1 MATQDKLRE
10 YLKRVTVDL
19 TEARRRLAEAVDD
32 RHEPVAVI
40 GLACRYPGGSSV
52 EGFWELLHD
61 GRSGVIEVPP
71 SRWDVDEYYNP
82 DRRAAGGVY
91 TRYGAFLDD
100 ITGWDAE
107 FFGVPPAE
115 ASRMDPNQRLLMELV
130 WEGLENAGISP
141 AAAAGSRTAV
151 LVGLMDTLQYGRLE
165 AERQGPGITADP
177 YFGQG
182 ISTSVV
188 AGRLAYHFDLHGPA
202 VTLDTACSSS
212 LVGLHLAAQALR
224 GGECDLAVAAGS
236 YLIMQ
241 PDTYVQGC
249 ATSMLAPDG
258 RCKTFDITADGY
270 VMGEGGGLVV
280 LERLSSALRHGRH
293 IRAVLRGSAVNQDGR
308 SNGLT
313 APSRGAQAD
322 VIRQALAAAKVD
334 PDDVDYLEAHGS
346 GTRLG
351 DAIELSALHDV
362 FGGRPAERA
371 LHVGAVKTNIGH
383 TQSAAGVAGLI
394 KTVLALEHG
403 LVPASLHLTEPTDA
417 LPPDGTIRLATEPVR
432 LAAEGRRAIAGVS
445 SFGWSGTNAHLVLE
459 APPPR
464 EEASGRPGGG
474 PPVSYTLPVS
484 AASEGALADQLRRL
498 SGWLA
503 ERPGLELADVAHTLT
518 EGRAELDYRYAVNCT
533 GLDDAVRQLA
543 SVSSGLRGT
552 RRARQR
558 PRVVFL
564 LPGVGDQYPGIGL
577 DLYRTEPVYAEAVDR
592 CLEVLKQRCAVDL
605 RPAFCPA
612 DGGEPVPAGFAPAG
626 FAAGGFA
633 AAVRSGEAGAA
644 DDPVQQTEIAHPFQ
658 FTVEYAV
665 AKLLASWGVTAD
677 VLVGYSLGEYVA
689 ACLAGVFTLE
699 DALYLVAERARL
711 ITAVPAGRM
720 LAVAAGEQAARAAI
734 AAAGTGVDIAA
745 LNGPSMTVLS
755 GAADEVA
762 AVSRQLTSDGI
773 ACRALRT
780 THAFHSRTLEPARDK
795 LAALVESVP
804 RQAPTATIVSNRTG
818 AMLTPEQAVSS
829 DYWADH
835 LLSPVRFG
843 QSVRHCLNTGAD
855 VFVELGAGQTLAGL
869 VRQNLPAGSGIAV
882 FGTLP
887 SAWTGGGLPEAR
899 TELLTTCARLWE
911 TGVTVDWA
919 ATRRGTGRIV
929 TLPGYAFQR
938 TRYWPEPAGSGHAGS
953 GHAASGPAGS
963 GPGPVAARPAPPAD
977 LAYATTWRRDPARPA
992 AAPLALAGTL
1002 LLFSDGESGIGASLA
1017 ERAAAAGTP
1026 VIEVI
1031 PGPPGSAG
1039 PAVPPGPP
1047 GGPAR
1052 EGSHRIVIDPAASE
1066 QYREV
1071 LAGLDPDAPLHV
1083 VHLWSL
1089 LAGPDS
1095 QTGPDSQAGLAQLSD
1110 GELREAMSWSFDSLM
1125 RAAQALSRLP
1135 GRREI
1140 GLLTASRGATEIIG
1154 ADLTAPYRAAVHGLG
1169 RVAQH
1174 ELAGLTW
1181 RGVDLDTEDSR
1192 GAAGQ
1197 LAHELLLG
1205 PAGDYPSVTG
1215 WRRGSRWVPD
1225 FSPVDLPGEPA
1236 PAWRPDGV
1244 YLITG
1249 GTRGLGLALARH
1261 LVRSGVRRL
1270 ALVGRTALRPAPGA
1284 EAAPGTGA
1292 APGTQAEAAPGTQTG
1307 RAAQSLRDVAE
1318 LEAAGAQVLLLAADA
1333 GQPGQL
1339 REALQRCRE
1348 HFGALHGVVHAAG
1361 LPAGG
1366 MLQLRTP
1373 GDAAAVL
1380 APKVMAMG
1388 PLAELVGPQTPA
1400 ALRPELLVLY
1410 SSAITAFGGIGEGDY
1425 CAANTVLDA
1434 YGAALA
1440 SSAPSTRVL
1449 TVAWGPWRHDDWQAA
1464 GLAGVVPAGGLPA
1477 GDGLA
1482 GQVRA
1487 HREKYGFADEAGCA
1501 FLDRL
1506 IASGYGSLLAV
1517 RQPVQDSLREWS
1529 SILDIDALVGAVP
1542 VQPAAE
1548 RFPRPRLR
1556 TEFVAPRTEL
1566 EKLIAGIWGSF
1577 LGIDQIGVH
1586 DPFFEL
1592 GGNSL
1597 VGLAVVHAVES
1608 ETSTVIAPATL
1619 FGNPTVAQFA
1629 TALEHP
1635 DTSAET
1641 TQELLSAS
1649 VDRGR
1654 RRRGTRPAERR

>member
-19 TEARRRLAEAVDD
+19 TEARHRLAEAVDD
-32 RHEPVAVI
+32 RHEPVAVV
-40 GLACRYPGGSSV
+40 GMACRYPGGSTV
-52 EGFWELLHD
+52 EGFWDLLHD

-71 SRWDVDEYYNP
+71 SRWDIDEFYNP
-82 DRRAAGGVY
+82 DRRAVGGVY
-91 TRYGAFLDD
+91 TRHGAFLDD

-141 AAAAGSRTAV
+141 DAAAGSRTAV

-165 AERQGPGITADP
+165 AERQGAGVTADP

-212 LVGLHLAAQALR
+212 LVGLHLGAQALR
-224 GGECDLAVAAGS
+224 SGECDLAIAAGS

-280 LERLSSALRHGRH
+280 LERLSAALRHGRR

-313 APSRGAQAD
+313 APSRSAQAD
-322 VIRQALAAAKVD
+322 VIRRALAAAKVD

-371 LHVGAVKTNIGH
+371 LPVGAVKTNIGH

-432 LAAEGRRAIAGVS
+432 LAADGRRPIAGVS

-459 APPPR
+459 APPLP
-464 EEASGRPGGG
+464 EAPTRPAGG
-474 PPVSYTLPVS
+474 PPVSHTLPVS
-484 AASEGALADQLRRL
+484 AASETALAEQLQRL

-518 EGRAELDYRYAVNCT
+518 AGRAELDYRYAVNCT
-533 GLDDAVRQLA
+533 GLGDAVRQLA
-543 SVSSGLRGT
+543 SVSSGVSGT
-552 RRARQR
+552 RRASQR

-577 DLYRTEPVYAEAVDR
+577 DLYRTEPVYTKAVDR

-605 RPAFCPA
+605 RPAFFPA
-612 DGGEPVPAGFAPAG
+612 DGGQPAAAG
-626 FAAGGFA
+626 FAAA
-633 AAVRSGEAGAA
+633 LRPGEASAP

-658 FTVEYAV
+658 FTVEYAL
-665 AKLLASWGVTAD
+665 AQLLASWGVNAD

-711 ITAVPAGRM
+711 ISAVPAGRM

-734 AAAGTGVDIAA
+734 QAAGPGVDVAA
-745 LNGPSMTVLS
+745 LNGPSMTVLG
-755 GAADEVA
+755 GAADEIA
-762 AVSRQLTSDGI
+762 AVHDQLTRDGI
-773 ACRALRT
+773 ACRVLRT

-804 RQAPTATIVSNRTG
+804 RQAPSATIVSNRTG
-818 AMLTPEQAVSS
+818 ATLTPEQAVSS

-843 QSVRHCLNTGAD
+843 QSVRHCLSAGAD

-869 VRQNLPAGSGIAV
+869 VRQNLPAGSGVSV

-887 SAWTGGGLPEAR
+887 SAWTGGGLSEAR

-911 TGVTVDWA
+911 TGVKIDWA
-919 ATRRGTGRIV
+919 GTRPGGGRIV

-938 TRYWPEPAGSGHAGS
+938 TRYWPEPGKQEPG
-953 GHAASGPAGS
+953 GS
-963 GPGPVAARPAPPAD
+963 GPGSAAARPAPPAD
-977 LAYATTWRRDPARPA
+977 LAYAMTWRRDPARPS
-992 AAPLALAGTL
+992 AAPLALNGPL
-1002 LLFSDGESGIGASLA
+1002 LIFSDGGGGIGASLA
-1017 ERAAAAGTP
+1017 ARAAAAGTP
-1026 VIEVI
+1026 VIEVVA
-1031 PGPPGSAG
+1031 S
-1039 PAVPPGPP
+1039 P
-1047 GGPAR
+1047 GGPAAGGWR
-1052 EGSHRIVIDPAASE
+1052 RIVIDPAADE

-1071 LAGLDPDAPLHV
+1071 LAGLDADGPLHV
-1083 VHLWSL
+1083 LHLWSL
-1089 LAGPDS
+1089 LAGPDG
-1095 QTGPDSQAGLAQLSD
+1095 QAAAAGPGQLND

-1125 RAAQALSRLP
+1125 LAVQALSRLP

-1140 GLLTASRGATEIIG
+1140 RLLTVSRGATEIIG

-1174 ELAGLTW
+1174 ELGGLSW
-1181 RGVDLDTEDSR
+1181 RGVDLEAAEPVH
-1192 GAAGQ
+1192 AAGQ
-1197 LAHELLLG
+1197 LAHELLLDQ
-1205 PAGDYPSVTG
+1205 AGDYPSVTG

-1225 FSPVDLPGEPA
+1225 WAPVDLPGDPA
-1236 PAWRPDGV
+1236 PAWRADGV

-1249 GTRGLGLALARH
+1249 GTRGLGMALARH
-1261 LVRSGVRRL
+1261 LVRSGVRQL
-1270 ALVGRTALRPAPGA
+1270 ALVSRTALGA
-1284 EAAPGTGA
+1284 EPGGA
-1292 APGTQAEAAPGTQTG
+1292 AGGSAGPRGLDE

-1318 LEAAGAQVLLLAADA
+1318 LKAAGAQVLLLAADA
-1333 GQPGQL
+1333 GRPGEL
-1339 REALQRCRE
+1339 REALRRCRE

-1361 LPAGG
+1361 VPAGG
-1366 MLQLRTP
+1366 MLQLRTTA
-1373 GDAAAVL
+1373 DAAAVL

-1388 PLAELVGPQTPA
+1388 PLAELVSRATPA
-1400 ALRPELLVLY
+1400 ELRPELLVLY

-1434 YGAALA
+1434 YGSALA
-1440 SSAPSTRVL
+1440 ASAPSTRVL
-1449 TVAWGPWRHDDWQAA
+1449 TVAWGPWLHDDWQAA
-1464 GLAGVVPAGGLPA
+1464 GLAGAVSAGGMPA

-1506 IASGYGSLLAV
+1506 IASGHGSLLAV
-1517 RQPVQDSLREWS
+1517 RQPLQDSLREWS
-1529 SILDIDALVGAVP
+1529 SILDIDALVSAVS

-1548 RFPRPRLR
+1548 RFARPRLR

-1597 VGLAVVHAVES
+1597 VGLAVVHAVEK
-1608 ETSTVIAPATL
+1608 ETSTMIAPATL
-1619 FGNPTVAQFA
+1619 FGNPTVAEFA

-1635 DTSAET
+1635 DISAET

-1649 VDRGR
+1649 ADRGR
-1654 RRRGTRPAERR
+1654 LRRGTRPAKRR

>member
-19 TEARRRLAEAVDD
+19 TEARHRLAEAVDD

-40 GLACRYPGGSSV
+40 GMACRYPGGSTV
-52 EGFWELLHD
+52 EGFWDLLHD

-71 SRWDVDEYYNP
+71 SRWDVDEFYNP

-91 TRYGAFLDD
+91 TRHGAFLDD

-165 AERQGPGITADP
+165 AERQGAGITADP

-224 GGECDLAVAAGS
+224 SGECDLAVAAGS

-241 PDTYVQGC
+241 PDTYIQGC

-258 RCKTFDITADGY
+258 RCKTFDIAADGY

-280 LERLSSALRHGRH
+280 LERLSAALRHGRR

-313 APSRGAQAD
+313 APSRSAQAD
-322 VIRQALAAAKVD
+322 VIRRALAAAKVD

-432 LAAEGRRAIAGVS
+432 LAADGRRPIAGVS

-459 APPPR
+459 APPL
-464 EEASGRPGGG
+464 EKEAAAGL
-474 PPVSYTLPVS
+474 PVSHTLPVS
-484 AASEGALADQLRRL
+484 AASETALAEQLQRL

-518 EGRAELDYRYAVNCT
+518 AGRAELDYRYAVNCT
-533 GLDDAVRQLA
+533 GLGDAVRQLA
-543 SVSSGLRGT
+543 SAPSGGSGT
-552 RRARQR
+552 RRASQR
-558 PRVVFL
+558 PRVLFL

-577 DLYRTEPVYAEAVDR
+577 DLYRTEPVYTKAVDR

-605 RPAFCPA
+605 RPAFFPA
-612 DGGEPVPAGFAPAG
+612 DGGQPAPAG
-626 FAAGGFA
+626 FAAA
-633 AAVRSGEAGAA
+633 LRPGEAGAA
-644 DDPVQQTEIAHPFQ
+644 DDRVQQTEIAHPFQ

-720 LAVAAGEQAARAAI
+720 LAVAAGEEVARAAI
-734 AAAGTGVDIAA
+734 QAAGPGVDIAA

-755 GAADEVA
+755 GAADEIA
-762 AVSRQLTSDGI
+762 AVGHLLTRDGI

-780 THAFHSRTLEPARDK
+780 THAFHSRTLSPARDK

-804 RQAPTATIVSNRTG
+804 RQAPSATIVSNRTG

-835 LLSPVRFG
+835 LLSPVRFW
-843 QSVRHCLNTGAD
+843 QSVRHCLKTGAD

-869 VRQNLPAGSGIAV
+869 VRQNLPAGSGVSV

-911 TGVTVDWA
+911 TGVQVDWA
-919 ATRRGTGRIV
+919 ATRRGGGRIV

-938 TRYWPEPAGSGHAGS
+938 TRYWPEPSGAEPG
-953 GHAASGPAGS
+953 GS
-963 GPGPVAARPAPPAD
+963 GPGSAAARPAPPAD
-977 LAYATTWRRDPARPA
+977 LAYATIWRRDPARPS
-992 AAPLALAGTL
+992 AAPFTLTGTL
-1002 LLFSDGESGIGASLA
+1002 LIFSDGENGIGASLA
-1017 ERAAAAGTP
+1017 ARAAAAGTP
-1026 VIEVI
+1026 VIEVV
-1031 PGPPGSAG
+1031 AG
-1039 PAVPPGPP
+1039 PA
-1047 GGPAR
+1047 GPAAGG
-1052 EGSHRIVIDPAASE
+1052 GSRIVIDPAADE

-1071 LAGLDPDAPLHV
+1071 LAGLDPAGPLHV

-1089 LAGPDS
+1089 LAGPDN
-1095 QTGPDSQAGLAQLSD
+1095 QAAAAGPGQLTD
-1110 GELREAMSWSFDSLM
+1110 GELRDAMSWSFDSMM

-1140 GLLTASRGATEIIG
+1140 RLLTVTQGATEIIG

-1174 ELAGLTW
+1174 ELGGLRW
-1181 RGVDLDTEDSR
+1181 RGVDLEATEPAR
-1192 GAAGQ
+1192 AAGQ
-1197 LAHELLLG
+1197 LAHELLLD
-1205 PAGDYPSVTG
+1205 PPRDYPSVTG

-1225 FSPVDLPGEPA
+1225 LSPVDLPGQP
-1236 PAWRPDGV
+1236 PSPWRTDGV

-1261 LVRSGVRRL
+1261 LVRSGVRQL
-1270 ALVGRTALRPAPGA
+1270 ALVGRTSLRAEHAGPAEHADPAEPGGLD
-1284 EAAPGTGA
+1284 E
-1292 APGTQAEAAPGTQTG
+1292 

-1318 LEAAGAQVLLLAADA
+1318 LEAAGAQVLLLAADT
-1333 GQPGQL
+1333 GRPGQL
-1339 REALQRCRE
+1339 REALRRCRE

-1366 MLQLRTP
+1366 MLQLRTTA
-1373 GDAAAVL
+1373 DAAAVL

-1400 ALRPELLVLY
+1400 ELRPELLVLY

-1434 YGAALA
+1434 YGSALA
-1440 SSAPSTRVL
+1440 ASAPSTRVL
-1449 TVAWGPWRHDDWQAA
+1449 TVAWGPWLHDDWQAA
-1464 GLAGVVPAGGLPA
+1464 GLAGAVSAGAVSAGAFSAGGMPA

-1506 IASGYGSLLAV
+1506 IASGHGSLLAV
-1517 RQPVQDSLREWS
+1517 RQPVLDSLREWS
-1529 SILDIDALVGAVP
+1529 SILDIDALVSAMS
-1542 VQPAAE
+1542 VQPVAE

-1597 VGLAVVHAVES
+1597 VGLAVVHAVEK

-1619 FGNPTVAQFA
+1619 FGNPTVAEFA

-1635 DTSAET
+1635 DSSAET

-1654 RRRGTRPAERR
+1654 LRRGTRPAKRR